1 MVKTVLKKLWRVC
14 VCGRM
19 NAGSVTRLNIK
30 LAEKVK
36 KKLTFSPSGFEPC
49 VIFSC
54 EQEIFFFFDVKHLDY
69 VQETALAL
77 GLPA

>member
-1 MVKTVLKKLWRVC
+1 MAGLCLWTYERRLSNEVKHKASRK
-14 VCGRM
+14 G
-19 NAGSVTRLNIK
+19 
-30 LAEKVK
+30 K

-69 VQETALAL
+69 VQETALTL